1 MARTRRRN
9 GYVEKLNT
17 KTGKWERSGKPQPAK
32 PAVKTNPVTRTGP
45 VKGPVPPKGNS
56 AVKLPNSAKA
66 GVNLPKVGAG
76 VERGATQGPTLKGTK
91 PAPRVAPKVTASGAA
106 GAAGRLAGAA
116 GRLLGAAG
124 TAIAIPAAI
133 KNIKDVA
140 ERNKRWEEYKERM
153 GMNQKPN
160 STNRTGQG
168 STAGTAAKP
177 AAKPE
182 AKPHTRRGQG
192 STDGRTT
199 PSAKPQPKPEAKPN
213 WRNRTVNAD
222 VEQLRQGQ
230 NDAIRNHPGNKPA
243 PKPSGSSSNPPT
255 PTRGSGSTSS
265 ASKPTPKPAGKVPSS
280 NAGMKNQDKNFRG
293 NPDRKDSIASTLREL
308 RGMGSG
314 RKTNE
319 ANASKPEDKS
329 RYVASNGKPYAG
341 PAFGNSKSS
350 TAKKE
355 DKKMTLAERMRKRRQ
370 GLA

>member
-91 PAPRVAPKVTASGAA
+91 PAPRVAPKVTASGVA
-106 GAAGRLAGAA
+106 GGAGRF
-116 GRLLGAAG
+116 LGAAG

-168 STAGTAAKP
+168 TTAGTRGVDKP
-177 AAKPE
+177 P
-182 AKPHTRRGQG
+182 AKPHARRGQG

-199 PSAKPQPKPEAKPN
+199 PSAKPQPKPENRGNTNTDPAYARTRQAQLDAERERLKGVGNPTAKPAAKPN
-213 WRNRTVNAD
+213 
-222 VEQLRQGQ
+222 
-230 NDAIRNHPGNKPA
+230 P
-243 PKPSGSSSNPPT
+243 PKPSGSGSNPPT

-341 PAFGNSKSS
+341 PAFGDSKSS